1 VSESVGARTWRRWWR
16 KPRTRVALAVLLPIV
31 LAALAAPLYPRAPT
45 AQDLRSTLRP
55 PGTVSAA
62 GVTYPLGTDQLGR
75 DLAARLLH
83 GTRTS
88 LWVGAAALAIA
99 MAIGTVLGLLAG
111 YFGGA
116 IDSIVTGV
124 TETLMTLPFILLAIA
139 IIAAVGASTTV
150 VVLTLG
156 LTGWVSFAKLVRAKT
171 LELRDEDYVQA
182 ARALGARHG
191 RALGRHV
198 LPNVA
203 PLLLVDGTLQFGAL
217 VLAEAGLSFLGLGI
231 RPPTPTLGGILA
243 EGQVFLAVAW
253 WISTLPGLVLLLMVL
268 AINLLGDTLRDATS
282 PEG

>member
-1 VSESVGARTWRRWWR
+1 MTDSVGMRTWRRWWR

-31 LAALAAPLYPRAPT
+31 VAALAAPLYPRTPT

-62 GVTYPLGTDQLGR
+62 GVAYPLGTDQLGR

-99 MAIGTVLGLLAG
+99 ITVGTTLGLLAG

-116 IDSIVTGV
+116 IDSVVTGL

-171 LELRDEDYVQA
+171 LELRDEDFVQA

-253 WISTLPGLVLLLMVL
+253 WISTLPGVVLLVLVL
-268 AINLLGDTLRDATS
+268 AINLLGDTLRDAMA